1 MAVMMNQQL
10 LFMGGGHM
18 ASALI
23 GGLIEAGLPA
33 HQIQVC
39 DPNESARQRLSEHFG
54 VGTLAALT
62 PQTEPA
68 DAVIIAVKPQVLA
81 AVLPDVAGVIHPGQL
96 VISTVAGARLDTL
109 QAGLDESAAIVR
121 SMPNTPALMGAGMT
135 GLVAGEGVTGTQRQH
150 AEAIMASV
158 GQVLW
163 FADEADL
170 DAVTAVSGSG
180 PAYFFAL
187 AEHLT
192 AAAVRAGLAPEQARQ
207 LVQQTAAGAGQM
219 MAHSELD
226 AGALR
231 AQVTSPGGTTE
242 AALAVLDQGQFA
254 TLIEQA
260 VQAAM
265 ARARALSEDVMPK
278 DVMPKKG

>member
-1 MAVMMNQQL
+1 MMNQQL
-10 LFMGGGHM
+10 LFIGGGHM
-18 ASALI
+18 ATALI

-33 HQIQVC
+33 QQIRVC
-39 DPNESARQRLSEHFG
+39 DPNEPARQRLSERYG
-54 VGTLAALT
+54 VGILAALT

-68 DAVIIAVKPQVLA
+68 DVVIIAVKPQALTEA
-81 AVLPDVAGVIHPGQL
+81 LPDVAAVIGPGQL

-121 SMPNTPALMGAGMT
+121 SMPNTPALIGAGMT
-135 GLVAGEGVTGTQRQH
+135 GLVASRRVSAAQRQQ

-163 FADEADL
+163 FADETDL
-170 DAVTAVSGSG
+170 DTVTAVSGSG

-192 AAAVRAGLAPEQARQ
+192 AAAIHAGLTPDQARQ

-219 MAHSELD
+219 MAHSDLD
-226 AGALR
+226 ASALR

-242 AALAVLDQGQFA
+242 AALKVLDQGQFA
-254 TLIEQA
+254 MLIDQA

-265 ARARALSEDVMPK
+265 DRARVLSEDAIPR
-278 DVMPKKG
+278 KG